1 MLTMPMN
8 LLREFLKLESASG
21 LILIGSA
28 VLALVV
34 ANSPLASYYDWILS
48 TPMVVSIGAL
58 AINKP
63 LLLWVNDGL
72 MALFFLLIGLEIKRE
87 VLAGQLSSPS
97 QIALPLAGAAGGLA
111 VPSCIYAWL
120 NWDNADA
127 LAGWAIPAATDIA
140 FALGILA
147 LLGNRIPSALK
158 LMLLAI
164 AIFDDLGAIIIIAA
178 FYSNNISLPAL
189 LGASVG
195 LIALFI
201 LNRRSVSTITPYLFI
216 GLLMWVCVLKSG
228 VHATLAGVALAMFIP
243 MKLEGSDKSPL
254 ESLEHDLHPWIAFAV
269 VPMFAFFNAGVSLG
283 GLSLEAL
290 GHPIT
295 LGIVLGLIIGKPIGI
310 LSALGLM
317 VASGIAK
324 LPEGLRWAQVYGMSI
339 LCGVGFTMSLFIA
352 SLAFEETGADN
363 FVFDRLGILA
373 GSSFAAVVGYF
384 VLRQVCK
391 PGEGD

>member
-1 MLTMPMN
+1 MAIN

-34 ANSPLASYYDWILS
+34 ANSPLASYYDLMLS

-58 AINKP
+58 AIDKP

-72 MALFFLLIGLEIKRE
+72 MALFFLLVGLEIKRE
-87 VLAGQLSSPS
+87 VLAGQLSSAS
-97 QIALPLAGAAGGLA
+97 QIALPLAGAVGGLA
-111 VPSCIYAWL
+111 VPSGIYAWL

-164 AIFDDLGAIIIIAA
+164 AIFDDLGAIVIIAA
-178 FYSNNISLPAL
+178 FYSNNISVPAL
-189 LGASVG
+189 AGAGAG

-201 LNRRSVSTITPYLFI
+201 MNRRSVSTLTPYLFM
-216 GLLMWVCVLKSG
+216 GLMVWVCVLKSG

-243 MKLEGSDKSPL
+243 MKLEGRDKSPL

-269 VPMFAFFNAGVSLG
+269 VPIFAFFNAGVSLG
-283 GLSLEAL
+283 GLSLDAL

-295 LGIVLGLIIGKPIGI
+295 LGIVLGLIVGKQIGI
-310 LSALGLM
+310 MSALGLM

-324 LPEGLRWAQVYGMSI
+324 LPEGLRWGQIYGMSI

-373 GSSFAAVVGYF
+373 GSGLAAVVGYI
-384 VLRQVCK
+384 VLRVICK

>member
-1 MLTMPMN
+1 MPLN

-28 VLALVV
+28 IAAMVV
-34 ANSPLASYYDWILS
+34 ANSPLSGYYDLMLS
-48 TPMVVSIGAL
+48 TPLVVSIGSF

-72 MALFFLLIGLEIKRE
+72 MALFFLLVGLEVKRE
-87 VLAGQLSSPS
+87 IMVGQLSTPA
-97 QIALPLAGAAGGLA
+97 QISLPLAGAIGGLT
-111 VPSCIYAWL
+111 VPSGIYAWL

-158 LMLLAI
+158 LTLLAI
-164 AIFDDLGAIIIIAA
+164 AIFDDLGAIIIIAV

-189 LGASVG
+189 MAAGVG

-201 LNRRSVSTITPYLFI
+201 MNRRQVSTLTPYLFV
-216 GLLMWVCVLKSG
+216 GLMVWVCVLKSG

-243 MKLEGSDKSPL
+243 MKIQGQEHSPL
-254 ESLEHDLHPWIAFAV
+254 ESLEHDLHSWIAYAV
-269 VPMFAFFNAGVSLG
+269 VPVFAFFNAGVSLG
-283 GLSLEAL
+283 GLSLDAL

-295 LGIVLGLIIGKPIGI
+295 LGIVLGLVVGKQIGI
-310 LSALGLM
+310 MSALGLL
-317 VASGIAK
+317 VATGLAK
-324 LPEGLRWAQVYGMSI
+324 LPQGLRWPQIYGMSI

-363 FVFDRLGILA
+363 FVYDRLGILA
-373 GSSFAAVVGYF
+373 GSVIAAIFGYF
-384 VLRQVCK
+384 VLRTVCK